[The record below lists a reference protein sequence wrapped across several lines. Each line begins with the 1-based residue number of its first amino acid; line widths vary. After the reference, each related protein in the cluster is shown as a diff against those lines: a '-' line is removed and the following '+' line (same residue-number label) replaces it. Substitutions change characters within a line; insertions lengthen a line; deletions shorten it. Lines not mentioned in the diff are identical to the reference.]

1 MEFDRRRHLRYDFN
15 LAIEY
20 IKDPG
25 IVSTIYKGIITDIS
39 NSGLRILTPSPLNVG
54 QAITIKNALPAYPQT
69 AVVRWVENPDSASY
83 KAGLE
88 FENC

>member
-1 MEFDRRRHLRYDFN
+1 MRYDFN

-25 IVSTIYKGIITDIS
+25 IVPDVYKGIITDIS
-39 NSGLRILTPSPLNVG
+39 NSGLRLLTPSPLDIG
-54 QAITIKNALPAYPQT
+54 QAITIKNTLPVYSQT
-69 AVVRWVENPDSASY
+69 VVVRWVENPDNASC

-88 FENC
+88 GKNF

>member
-20 IKDPG
+20 VKDPG

-39 NSGLRILTPSPLNVG
+39 NSGLRILTPSPLDIG
-54 QAITIKNALPAYPQT
+54 QAITIKNTLPAYSQT

>member
-1 MEFDRRRHLRYDFN
+1 MGFDRRRHLRYDFN

-20 IKDPG
+20 VKDPG
-25 IVSTIYKGIITDIS
+25 IVYTIYKGIITDIS
-39 NSGLRILTPSPLNVG
+39 NTGLSLLTPSPLNVG
-54 QAITIKNALPAYPQT
+54 QAITIKNTLPAYSQT

>member
-20 IKDPG
+20 VKGPG
-25 IVSTIYKGIITDIS
+25 IVSIICKGIITDIS
-39 NSGLRILTPSPLNVG
+39 NSGLRLLTPSPLDIG
-54 QAITIKNALPAYPQT
+54 QAITIKNTLPTYSQT
-69 AVVRWVENPDSASY
+69 AVVRWVENPDSASC